1 MMKTTNKFTLSA
13 LALLVSL
20 GLMTATEVEAK
31 RLSGGGMKRSV
42 PAQPAPTQPGKPA
55 APQQNNAPAQQQN
68 AAPQQQPGQQAA
80 APVAGGA
87 AAAAAAPKR
96 SWLGPVA
103 GLAAGLGLAALAS
116 HFGFGEALANIMTMV
131 LLGLVLMLVIG
142 FVMRRFAA
150 KKAASQGLQF
160 AGAGAPFP
168 GQNPPPVQQPAWQ
181 PQATGSAAPAAPLS
195 AAAPVAPSTPA
206 VPAGFDAAG
215 FEQIAKQVFIRM
227 QAANDAGDQNDLRRF
242 TTPQMYASIQSEL
255 LARKGATQRT
265 DVLQLDA
272 QVLESVEEHGEQIVS
287 VRFWGLIREQS
298 ESAAE
303 NFDEVWHLVRPLDGS
318 REWAIAG
325 IQAMA

>member
-1 MMKTTNKFTLSA
+1 
-13 LALLVSL
+13 
-20 GLMTATEVEAK
+20 
-31 RLSGGGMKRSV
+31 
-42 PAQPAPTQPGKPA
+42 
-55 APQQNNAPAQQQN
+55 
-68 AAPQQQPGQQAA
+68 
-80 APVAGGA
+80 
-87 AAAAAAPKR
+87 
-96 SWLGPVA
+96 
-103 GLAAGLGLAALAS
+103 
-116 HFGFGEALANIMTMV
+116 
-131 LLGLVLMLVIG
+131 
-142 FVMRRFAA
+142 
-150 KKAASQGLQF
+150 
-160 AGAGAPFP
+160 
-168 GQNPPPVQQPAWQ
+168 
-181 PQATGSAAPAAPLS
+181 
-195 AAAPVAPSTPA
+195 

-227 QAANDAGDQNDLRRF
+227 QAANDAGDQSDLRRF